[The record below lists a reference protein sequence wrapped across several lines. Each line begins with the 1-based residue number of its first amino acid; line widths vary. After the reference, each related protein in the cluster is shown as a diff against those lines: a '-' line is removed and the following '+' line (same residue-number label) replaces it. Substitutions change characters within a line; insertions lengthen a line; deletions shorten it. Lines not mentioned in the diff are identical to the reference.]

1 MPRLGRLGRRL
12 ALAAV
17 GASLVAVAVVAA
29 IDVVALRLEFERF
42 SRSQQDERAT
52 QIVASLA
59 DGYALRGAW
68 STADISGAQHL
79 AAASGAALVL
89 YDAGGAE
96 VVAVNGMVMPTMP
109 GMHDAGVL
117 GPERREP
124 IAVGGR
130 VVGTAVLRFPAGD
143 LLPAEREVR
152 DALVRAQLL
161 GALAAALI
169 ALVFAVVVARRI
181 TRPLAA
187 LAAATEA
194 LRHGE
199 RGARV
204 SVAGDDE
211 VGDLGRGF
219 NAMADALEREDQLR
233 RQLLGDVA
241 HELRTPLT
249 NIQGHLEALRDGV
262 LPAEPATLASLH
274 DEASRLGRLV
284 ADLESLARAEAAGF
298 SLERAPCDLA
308 AVARDVAAELDDRFR
323 AKGISLAL
331 ALAPA
336 EVLGDADRLAQVARN
351 LLSNA
356 LKYTPAGGHA
366 RVATVRDS
374 DRAILEVTDDGPGI
388 AGQDLAHVFDR
399 FWRGSNTAGVSGSG
413 IGLTVARELARAH
426 GGDLVARSE
435 LGRGSTFILT
445 LPLAHAPAAAAR
457 QKPLMDQVR

>member
-1 MPRLGRLGRRL
+1 MLELGRLGRRL

-17 GASLVAVAVVAA
+17 AASFVAVLVVAA

-42 SRSQQDERAT
+42 SRSQQDERVT

-59 DGYALRGAW
+59 DAYALRGSW
-68 STADISGAQHL
+68 SPVDIIGAQHL
-79 AAASGAALVL
+79 AAVSGASLVL
-89 YDAGGAE
+89 HDAGGTE
-96 VVAVNGMVMPTMP
+96 VIATGDMGMSTMP
-109 GMHDAGVL
+109 GMHEAGAL

-124 IAVGGR
+124 ILVDGR
-130 VVGTAVLRFPAGD
+130 VVGTAALRFPAGD

-152 DALVRAQLL
+152 DALARAQVL

-169 ALVFAVVVARRI
+169 ALLFAVVVARRI

-194 LRHGE
+194 LRRGE

-204 SVAGDDE
+204 AARGDDE

-262 LPAEPATLASLH
+262 LPAEPATFASLH

-284 ADLESLARAEAAGF
+284 ADLESLARAEAAGL

-323 AKGISLAL
+323 AKGVSLDLAL
-331 ALAPA
+331 GPA
-336 EVLGDADRLAQVARN
+336 EVLGDADRLAQIARN

-356 LKYTPAGGHA
+356 LKYTPVGGHVRLVTA
-366 RVATVRDS
+366 RDQR
-374 DRAILEVTDDGPGI
+374 RAMLDVTDDGPGI
-388 AGQDLAHVFDR
+388 ARDDLAHVFDR
-399 FWRGSNTAGVSGSG
+399 FWRGTNTAGVSGSG

-426 GGDLVARSE
+426 GGDLMARSE
-435 LGRGSTFILT
+435 LGRGSTFT
-445 LPLAHAPAAAAR
+445 AALPLAHAPAVAAR
-457 QKPLMDQVR
+457 QERMIDQAR

>member
-17 GASLVAVAVVAA
+17 AASFVAVAVVAA
-29 IDVVALRLEFERF
+29 IDVVALRFEFERF
-42 SRSQQDERAT
+42 SRSQQNERVM
-52 QIVASLA
+52 QIAASLA
-59 DGYALRGAW
+59 DTYALRGSW
-68 STADISGAQHL
+68 SPVDIMGAQHL
-79 AAASGAALVL
+79 AAVSGASLVV

-96 VVAVNGMVMPTMP
+96 VVATRDMGMPTMP
-109 GMHDAGVL
+109 GMHEAGVL
-117 GPERREP
+117 GPERRVP
-124 IAVGGR
+124 IVVVGRAVGM
-130 VVGTAVLRFPAGD
+130 AVLRFPAGD

-187 LAAATEA
+187 LAAATGA
-194 LRHGE
+194 LRRGE

-204 SVAGDDE
+204 AAASDDE
-211 VGDLGRGF
+211 IGDLGRGF

-298 SLERAPCDLA
+298 SLERAPCDLT

-331 ALAPA
+331 ALEPA
-336 EVLGDADRLAQVARN
+336 EVLGDADRLAQIARN

-356 LKYTPAGGHA
+356 LKYTPAGGHV
-366 RVATVRDS
+366 RVATAREHH
-374 DRAILEVTDDGPGI
+374 RAILEVTDDGPGI
-388 AGQDLAHVFDR
+388 VGEDLAHVFDR
-399 FWRGSNTAGVSGSG
+399 FWRGANASGVSGSG

-435 LGRGSTFILT
+435 LGRGSTFTLT
-445 LPLAHAPAAAAR
+445 LPLAHAPGGS
-457 QKPLMDQVR
+457 K

>member
-17 GASLVAVAVVAA
+17 AASFVAVSVVAA

-42 SRSQQDERAT
+42 SRSQQDERVM
-52 QIVASLA
+52 QVVASLA

-68 STADISGAQHL
+68 SAADIMGAQHL
-79 AAASGAALVL
+79 AAASGASLVV
-89 YDAGGAE
+89 YDARGAE
-96 VVAVNGMVMPTMP
+96 VVATSGMGMPTLP
-109 GMHDAGVL
+109 GMHEAGVL

-124 IAVGGR
+124 IVVGGS
-130 VVGTAVLRFPAGD
+130 VVGTAVLRLPAGD

-187 LAAATEA
+187 LAGATEA
-194 LRHGE
+194 LRRGE
-199 RGARV
+199 RGARAF
-204 SVAGDDE
+204 VAGDDE

-219 NAMADALEREDQLR
+219 NAMADALEREDKLR

-262 LPAEPATLASLH
+262 LPAEPATFASLH

-284 ADLESLARAEAAGF
+284 ADLESLARAEAAGL

-323 AKGISLAL
+323 AKGVSLDL

-336 EVLGDADRLAQVARN
+336 EVLGDADRLAQIARN

-356 LKYTPAGGHA
+356 LKYTPAGGHVRLATA
-366 RVATVRDS
+366 RDQH
-374 DRAILEVTDDGPGI
+374 RAMLEVTDDGPGI
-388 AGQDLAHVFDR
+388 AKDDLAHVFDR
-399 FWRGSNTAGVSGSG
+399 FWRGANTAGVSGSG

-426 GGDLVARSE
+426 GGDITARSQT
-435 LGRGSTFILT
+435 GRGSTFTLD
-445 LPLAHAPAAAAR
+445 LPLARAEGALP
-457 QKPLMDQVR
+457 P